1 MNIPLETALYLVG
14 VNLASIALFAWDKY
28 CAERDLRRIPESTLL
43 TVAAIGGSL
52 GAIAAQQ
59 RFRHKTRK
67 EPFRTYLHV
76 IIGLQ
81 VVMLMVFGVFFSVSF
96 S

>member
-1 MNIPLETALYLVG
+1 MTLPFEIALYLLG
-14 VNLASIALFAWDKY
+14 VNLASIVLFGWDKY

-43 TVAAIGGSL
+43 TVAAIGGSV
-52 GAIAAQQ
+52 GAIAAQR

-76 IIGLQ
+76 IVGVQALGLAAW
-81 VVMLMVFGVFFSVSF
+81 SF
-96 S
+96 L

>member
-1 MNIPLETALYLVG
+1 MTMPFQLALYLAA
-14 VNLASIALFAWDKY
+14 VNLASVLLFAWDKY

-43 TVAAIGGSL
+43 TLAAIGGSV

-59 RFRHKTRK
+59 RLRHKTRK

-81 VVMLMVFGVFFSVSF
+81 VAGLLIWSLL
-96 S
+96 